1 VSLQVD
7 LAALDAHIAK
17 ANNDDDRLPVT
28 ARWLRA
34 VRAELAATRRDHGVG
49 AMCEGMA
56 RAVHPPI
63 AMTADG
69 AAW

>member
-1 VSLQVD
+1 MSLEVD

-17 ANNDDDRLPVT
+17 ANADDDRLPVT

-34 VRAELAATRRDHGVG
+34 VRAELAANRRDHSVG
-49 AMCEGMA
+49 AMCEGIA
-56 RAVHPPI
+56 RAVNPPI
-63 AMTADG
+63 AMTPNG